1 LKAKPIGRAV
11 IPAAGRGTRMLPIS
25 SVVPK
30 EMLPIG
36 TRPMIEFA
44 VAEAASAG
52 ISEIF
57 LVIAPEKRLIP
68 DYFRRRKEEGEYP
81 GVRFRTVTQ
90 PEPLGLADAI
100 ERCREELEGEP
111 FGLLLPD
118 NVILAPEYR
127 FSSLLRAHQT
137 FGQDVVGVIELQH
150 RDSGRW
156 GNAGRIDYD
165 EMDERTVR
173 IRRLYDKEKDALR
186 IGPGERLL
194 RTCGRYVCH
203 SDIFSF
209 FDEVRPR
216 VSGEFD
222 EVPVY
227 QEVVRQRG
235 MIGCRIPMPLVDVG
249 NPLGY
254 LTAQHLMYLRE
265 ALAAEDES

>member
-1 LKAKPIGRAV
+1 
-11 IPAAGRGTRMLPIS
+11 MQPIS

-30 EMLPIG
+30 ELLPIG

-52 ISEIF
+52 LREVF
-57 LVIAPEKRLIP
+57 LVIGPEKTLIP
-68 DYFRRRKEEGEYP
+68 RYFEMRQEEGEFA
-81 GVRFRTVTQ
+81 GIRFRTVLQ

-100 ERCREELEGEP
+100 ERCRDWLEDEP
-111 FGLLLPD
+111 FAVLLPD
-118 NVILAPEYR
+118 NVILAPGYN
-127 FSSLLRAHQT
+127 FSSLLRTYQT
-137 FGQDVVGVIELQH
+137 CGQDVVGVIELQH
-150 RDSGRW
+150 QESGRW

-165 EMDERTVR
+165 ELDDQTVR
-173 IRRLYDKEKDALR
+173 IRRLYSKEKGALQ
-186 IGPGERLL
+186 IEPGGKLL

-227 QEVVRQRG
+227 QEVVRRRG
-235 MIGCRIPMPLVDVG
+235 LIGRRIPMPLLDAG

-254 LTAQHLMYLRE
+254 LTAQHLAYLRE
-265 ALAAEDES
+265 AAGAETIEEE

>member
-1 LKAKPIGRAV
+1 
-11 IPAAGRGTRMLPIS
+11 MLPIS

-57 LVIAPEKRLIP
+57 LVIAPEKRLIS
-68 DYFRRRKEEGEYP
+68 DYFRRRMEEGEYA
-81 GVRFRTVTQ
+81 GVRFRSVQQ

-100 ERCREELEGEP
+100 DRCRKWLQDEP
-111 FGLLLPD
+111 FAVLLPD
-118 NVILAPEYR
+118 NVNFAPEYS
-127 FSSLLRAHQT
+127 FKSLIRAYQT
-137 FGQDVVGVIELQH
+137 NGQDVVGVIELQQS
-150 RDSGRW
+150 DSGRW
-156 GNAGRIDYD
+156 GNVGRIDYEELD
-165 EMDERTVR
+165 EGTIR
-173 IRRLYDKEKDALR
+173 IRRLYSKGRGTLKVR
-186 IGPGERLL
+186 PGESLL

-209 FDEVRPR
+209 FDRIRPQAT
-216 VSGEFD
+216 GEFD

-265 ALAAEDES
+265 ALAAEDER